1 MSREVDQRV
10 VEMQFNNAQFER
22 NTKQSLST
30 IEKLKAALK
39 FDDVGDSFS
48 GITKAAK
55 NVNLEPVSDGAN
67 EVYYRFK
74 ALDVVAGTVL
84 SNITAK
90 AMTLGWALAKALI
103 IDPRKS
109 GLAEYETQINSV
121 QTILA
126 NTQKE
131 GTNLAQVNAALDEL
145 NRYADMT
152 IYNFTEMTRNIG
164 TFTAAGVKLD
174 TSVQAIKGI
183 ANLAAISGSTSQQA
197 STAMYQLSQAL
208 AAGTVKLMDW
218 NSVVNAGM
226 GGQVFQ
232 DALKETAR
240 VHGVAIDEMIAKEG
254 SFRETLQHGWLTASI
269 LTETLAKFTG
279 DLSEE
284 ELRAI
289 GYTEDQIAAIIKMGE
304 TANDAA
310 TKVKTF
316 TQLIDT
322 LKEAVQSG
330 WTQSWEY
337 IIGDFEEAKELW
349 TEISDRL
356 QTVISQSAEARN
368 ALLQGGLQ
376 SGLNQFIDQGIT
388 DYSDL
393 LTDMLAKIGKAS
405 GGITDEEIESAGGL
419 AKTLKSGWLNAD
431 MLESSLLQVVKEA
444 TELSKLSDEQ
454 LESMSLSREKVNDI
468 LKQFTELE
476 EKVQDG
482 TISIDEFIEKMN
494 RPSGRENL
502 IQSLYNVMD
511 SFGKL
516 MGTIKGAFDEV
527 FPPMTAE
534 TLYKITESIRDLTSN
549 LIISNDTADK
559 LRRTFKGL
567 FSIAKIGVNIITTLA
582 RSIGNTVRAVGN
594 LGVIQ
599 GAANQFLEIT
609 SAIGDFLSMVEEA
622 TRGITKIGDGF
633 GAAASKVGS
642 VKEAFVT
649 IAEAI
654 DSKFTIPEFE
664 TPIKTLTANFDSI
677 SKSIKDFGFS
687 DKVVSSL
694 EKLITLISTSGV
706 SAFTVFSTAVGAS
719 FYVIRDICVNI
730 TEFIPKAVN
739 AILELPKTASE
750 AFKEFSDGVSE
761 GANRVISMLEKV
773 MEPFIKLRDIAIE
786 SLEST
791 TSLDIYRILSLLDVG
806 LLSVMVGQLAGSTK
820 KLSDV
825 FKDPVTKALDSIAGA
840 FDSISG
846 AVKSWRRQNTIK
858 SIQYVAVAMLALS
871 GALYVMSKIDL
882 VNMAAGLGA
891 IVVMTYTLV
900 VAMGKF
906 RKSLADISTGKLIG
920 LATVMVSIA
929 GGAMILANAISELV
943 NAIKPSGEEDLATN
957 VLIFA
962 AAVSGLTV
970 LMVAVGKLSSM
981 MSSTKAGVILTASV
995 MLISLSGALKIM
1007 ASAVSLLATINA
1019 GGLVSGLLT
1028 VLSLLSMLTY
1038 VVGKV
1043 DFSGLGLFNGLAL
1056 VGFATSLYIVAS
1068 AIGKLAAIPSNLA
1081 AGVASVAAA
1090 ITGMSAVSIAMQGLK
1105 FTSGAA
1111 MIAMATSL
1119 LILYQA
1125 IKQYSK
1131 IKFADFAK
1139 GASLV
1144 AVGLTELT
1152 VAALALSLNQ
1162 GGVLSASVGLI
1173 AMSAALTVIAG
1184 VIDRFA
1190 SINFLSA
1197 IQGLVVFGATL
1208 GGLVIALTSLT
1219 ALGPGLTVAASA
1231 LGKVSLS
1238 MMGIAAAFMMF
1249 GTLDFGT
1256 IVGGTLAVVAV
1267 LGALIGVGAIVG
1279 NIPTIAAG
1287 LVALSTA
1294 LSGLAKVFLSF
1305 AAAAASLAV
1314 ASVALGV
1321 LAMFA
1326 GPICQAIVGA
1336 APDIGEAL
1344 IALITMLCNVIAQTI
1359 DPILDTLGVVLVSVG
1374 EHLAAGIAGLWSYV
1388 GPAIGSLID
1397 QAKQFLWDHTLGHD
1411 WLGIGAMISDM
1422 GAVWR
1427 GDAEA
1432 AGAYV
1437 AQGYAKAFD
1446 EDETAADAIES
1457 FGTKLLYTFR
1467 RLFDIASPSKV
1478 TEQDGEYVAEGYA
1491 LGIQNG
1497 TPGVEA
1503 AASTM
1508 ANSAANAINT
1518 GDLAAKEA
1526 GTGISE
1532 ATAEGISEGA
1542 ENANTAATDMAEGI
1556 NNALLDSGLLENA
1569 YHFGVLIPQQIQA
1582 GMEAATKYMQLK
1594 DNPLVDQDALKE
1606 DTRNQILLGGKGKS
1620 SAGDA
1625 LSDVLGGA
1633 DDAITGFWDSLGLGD
1648 TGLVSDAAKKAAD
1661 EYSSAVDSALSSSSS
1676 GPSTKKT
1683 PAELVEDKYKEQ
1695 LEANKTLQE
1704 IADAE
1709 YELWMTENQN
1719 GADANEI
1726 LAKKLEHTQSEIVT
1740 QTSRVEIA
1748 QAKYDDMVKAVGS
1761 DAEEAKEAYA
1771 SLLEEKNTLAKL
1783 QADRY
1788 SDLYEE
1794 VLNRLSLESDRISA
1808 EYELWTESNPGAS
1821 DAEKTSRKVE
1831 NITDQ
1836 LANSADQL
1844 AYAEKQYQTLF
1855 EQYGE
1860 SDLRVMEAKNDL
1872 LEAQLDYQKKNNE
1885 LWEAQLEEFDNMM
1898 NVIDRESQYF
1908 QSRTDMLAKIYDDGD
1923 LSSRSEDYINAV
1935 ETYGKNS
1942 PEAMRAKYQGSA
1954 NGVLSVGVALR
1965 NMADQLRRTNVYQ
1978 AKYNELVAE
1987 GSNATEEEIY
1997 QAQQNLLS
2005 SQSAFLDFASDLAD
2019 GFDMDEEAKSITMRL
2034 AYALSNNW
2042 STVYGGFKKIWDQ
2055 VAAKS
2060 PQLTQNLEKVFG
2072 DAFSEEGVEIGTGIV
2087 STVTSALS
2095 GDTGGALASGLNTIM
2110 SFLGSSM
2117 GQNLISTLGTA
2128 ITNGLPEIGAI
2139 LSGIFDGTI
2148 LTAIGEGIASLAGSI
2163 GGGAGLAGVVETVGA
2178 ALGSIGLAIPEL
2190 LPIIAIIGAIIGAIA
2205 LLIGNWDEIG
2215 EFFNNLIQGFIDVGK
2230 NIVNGLIEGIKSAW
2244 NAFTEFIGGLFGGVV
2259 DFVKG
2264 IFGINSPSTEFF
2276 KIGSYIDEGFAK
2288 GIRDSASAVTSSM
2301 DDMTSSAMDSALRV
2315 SEMMHDTLANT
2326 NGFATEI
2333 TPVVDFSTPK
2343 DTSNW
2348 YSSNAAGYGKD
2359 DAWGSRSSALAS
2371 EVTVQKNQNG
2381 KEPVDSS
2388 RADVVAAIDA
2398 LSNRVVMMGQSI
2410 ENMQVVLDSKKL
2422 VGGISGQMDSA
2433 LGVRAA
2439 RARRGG

>member
-90 AMTLGWALAKALI
+90 AMTLGWTLTKALT
-103 IDPRKS
+103 IDPMKS

-356 QTVISQSAEARN
+356 QTVIGQSAEARN

-393 LTDMLAKIGKAS
+393 LTDMLAKVGKAS
-405 GGITDEEIESAGGL
+405 GAITDEEIESAGGL
-419 AKTLKSGWLNAD
+419 SKTLKSGWLNAD

-444 TELSKLSDEQ
+444 SDLSKLSDEQ
-454 LESMSLSREKVNDI
+454 LEDMSLSREKIDGI
-468 LKQFTELE
+468 LKSYTDLE
-476 EKVQDG
+476 EKIQSG
-482 TISIDEFIEKMN
+482 EITLDEFIEKMN

-502 IQSLYNVMD
+502 IQSLFNVMD

-549 LIISNDTADK
+549 LIISDDTVDK

-582 RSIGNTVRAVGN
+582 RVIGNTVRAVDN

-599 GAANQFLEIT
+599 GAAGQFLEIT

-622 TRGITKIGDGF
+622 TRGITKIGGGF
-633 GAAASKVGS
+633 EAAASKVDS

-706 SAFTVFSTAVGAS
+706 SAFTVFSTAVGAA
-719 FYVIRDICVNI
+719 FYVIRDICINI
-730 TEFIPKAVN
+730 TEFIPKVIS
-739 AILELPKTASE
+739 AILELPTTASE

-846 AVKSWRRQNTIK
+846 AVKSWQRQNTIK

-871 GALYVMSKIDL
+871 GALFVMSKIDL

-891 IVVMTYTLV
+891 IVVMTATLV
-900 VAMGKF
+900 VAMSQF
-906 RKSLADISTGKLIG
+906 RKSLADISTGKLVG
-920 LATVMVSIA
+920 LATIMVSIA
-929 GGAMILANAISELV
+929 GGAVILANAISELI

-970 LMVAVGKLSSM
+970 LMVAVGKLASM
-981 MSSTKAGVILTASV
+981 MSGTKAGVILTASV

-1007 ASAVSLLATINA
+1007 ASAVSSLATINA

-1081 AGVASVAAA
+1081 AGVASVAAV

-1111 MIAMATSL
+1111 MIAMATSI

-1131 IKFADFAK
+1131 LKFSEFASGGYK
-1139 GASLV
+1139 V
-1144 AVGLTELT
+1144 AAALTALT
-1152 VAALALSLNQ
+1152 VAAIALSRNE
-1162 GGVLSASVGLI
+1162 GGVLAASVGLI
-1173 AMSAALTVIAG
+1173 AMSTALLLVEG
-1184 VIDRFA
+1184 VITRFA
-1190 SINFLSA
+1190 EMNFLA
-1197 IQGLVVFGATL
+1197 MAQGLIGFGVSL
-1208 GGLVIALTSLT
+1208 GGMVVALSSLT
-1219 ALGPGLTVAASA
+1219 LLGPGLAATVSA
-1231 LGKVSLS
+1231 LGKLSL
-1238 MMGIAAAFMMF
+1238 
-1249 GTLDFGT
+1249 
-1256 IVGGTLAVVAV
+1256 
-1267 LGALIGVGAIVG
+1267 ALIGMSAAFAIFNMLDLGGIAGGLLALVGVLGTLMIAGTLVG
-1279 NIPTIAAG
+1279 SIPT
-1287 LVALSTA
+1287 LTL
-1294 LSGLAKVFLSF
+1294 GLAALGEALDGLSKVFLSF
-1305 AAAAASLAV
+1305 AAAAASLAL
-1314 ASVALGV
+1314 ASAALGV

-1326 GPICQAIVGA
+1326 GPISQAIVGA

-1374 EHLAAGIAGLWSYV
+1374 EHLAVGIGALWTYV
-1388 GPAIGSLID
+1388 GPAIESLID
-1397 QAKQFLWDHTLGHD
+1397 KAKQFLWDHTLGHD
-1411 WLGIGAMISDM
+1411 WFGIGAMISDM

-1432 AGAYV
+1432 AGEYV

-1446 EDETAADAIES
+1446 EDETVLDSLATLAEKAR
-1457 FGTKLLYTFR
+1457 FTWL
-1467 RLFDIASPSKV
+1467 RLWNIQSPSKV
-1478 TEQDGEYVAEGYA
+1478 AEEDGGYVAEGYA
-1491 LGIQNG
+1491 QGIQNG

-1503 AASTM
+1503 AVTSM
-1508 ANSAANAINT
+1508 ANSAANAIKT
-1518 GDLAAKEA
+1518 GVPTAKEA
-1526 GTGISE
+1526 GKGMAE

-1542 ENANTAATDMAEGI
+1542 ENANTEATDMAEGI
-1556 NNALLDSGLLENA
+1556 NNALIDSGLLENA

-1594 DNPLVDQDALKE
+1594 DNPLIDQDTLKE
-1606 DTRNQILLGGKGKS
+1606 DTRNQILLGGKGKT

-1625 LSDVLGGA
+1625 ISDVLGGA
-1633 DDAITGFWDSLGLGD
+1633 DDVITGFWDSLGLGD
-1648 TGLVSDAAKKAAD
+1648 TGIVSDAAKKAAD

-1676 GPSTKKT
+1676 GSSTKKT

-1695 LEANKTLQE
+1695 LDANKTLQE

-1726 LAKKLEHTQSEIVT
+1726 LAKKLEYTQSEIAT

-1748 QAKYDDMVKAVGS
+1748 QAKYDEMVKTVGS

-1788 SDLYEE
+1788 SDLYEDI
-1794 VLNRLSLESDRISA
+1794 LNRLSIESDRISA

-1935 ETYGKNS
+1935 ETYGENS

-1997 QAQQNLLS
+1997 QAQKNLLS
-2005 SQSAFLDFASDLAD
+2005 SQSAFLDFASDLSD

-2060 PQLTQNLEKVFG
+2060 PKLTQNLEKVFG

-2095 GDTGGALASGLNTIM
+2095 GDTGGALASGLNTIL

-2139 LSGIFDGTI
+2139 LSGIFDGSI
-2148 LTAIGEGIASLAGSI
+2148 LTAIGEGISTLVGTI
-2163 GGGAGLAGVVETVGA
+2163 GGGTGLAGVVETVGA

-2244 NAFTEFIGGLFGGVV
+2244 NAFTDFIGGLFGGVV

-2264 IFGINSPSTEFF
+2264 IFGINSPSTEFIM
-2276 KIGSYIDEGFAK
+2276 IGSYIDEGFAK

-2315 SEMMHDTLANT
+2315 SDMVRNVLSNT
-2326 NGFATEI
+2326 DGFANEI

-2348 YSSNAAGYGKD
+2348 YSSSVTGYGKD

-2371 EVTVQKNQNG
+2371 EVTMQKNQNG
-2381 KEPVDSS
+2381 KESTDST

>member
-55 NVNLEPVSDGAN
+55 NVNLEPVSDSAN

-84 SNITAK
+84 SNIVTKAFAAGTAL
-90 AMTLGWALAKALI
+90 TKALT
-103 IDPRKS
+103 IDPMKS

-183 ANLAAISGSTSQQA
+183 ANLAAVSGSTSQQA

-289 GYTEDQIAAIIKMGE
+289 GYTEEQIDAIIKMGE
-304 TANDAA
+304 TANNAA

-337 IIGDFEEAKELW
+337 IIGDFEEAEELW
-349 TEISDRL
+349 TKISDRL
-356 QTVISQSAEARN
+356 QAVIGASADARN
-368 ALLQGGLQ
+368 ALLEGGLA
-376 SGLNQFIDQGIT
+376 SGFTQFINKGVT
-388 DYSDL
+388 DSSSL
-393 LTDMLAKIGKAS
+393 LLDMLAEIGKTQGA
-405 GGITDEEIESAGGL
+405 ITDEQIEEAGGL
-419 AKTLKSGWLNAD
+419 SNTFKEGWLSAD
-431 MLESSLLQVVKEA
+431 MMAEALLAVEKR
-444 TELSKLSDEQ
+444 TSELSAMSDEQ
-454 LESMSLSREKVNDI
+454 LDNLGISRDKVDELKKSYDGLLKEIESGNIDL
-468 LKQFTELE
+468 
-476 EKVQDG
+476 
-482 TISIDEFIEKMN
+482 DEFIEKIN
-494 RPSGRENL
+494 RPSGRDNL
-502 IQSLYNVMD
+502 IQSLFNVMD

-516 MGTIKGAFDEV
+516 IGTIKGAFDEV

-534 TLYKITESIRDLTSN
+534 TLYAITESVRDFTSN
-549 LIISNDTADK
+549 LIISDDTADK

-567 FSIAKIGVNIITTLA
+567 FSIAKIGVNIIGTLA
-582 RSIGNTVRAVGN
+582 RSVGNTVRAVDN

-599 GAANQFLEIT
+599 GAADQFLTIT
-609 SAIGDFLSMVEEA
+609 SAVGDFLSMVEEA
-622 TRGITKIGDGF
+622 TRGVTRIGDGF
-633 GAAASKVGS
+633 SNAADKMSGVREVFSEIKDVI
-642 VKEAFVT
+642 ET
-649 IAEAI
+649 
-654 DSKFTIPEFE
+654 KFNVPEFE
-664 TPIKTLTANFDSI
+664 TPVKSLAANFTSI
-677 SKSIKDFGFS
+677 SKSVKNFGFS
-687 DKVVSSL
+687 DSVVTSL
-694 EKLITLISTSGV
+694 EKLITLLSTSGV
-706 SAFTVFSTAVGAS
+706 STFTLFSTAVGAA
-719 FYVIRDICVNI
+719 FYVIRDICLNI
-730 TEFIPKAVN
+730 TEFIPKVVE
-739 AILELPKTASE
+739 AILTLPKTASR
-750 AFKEFSDGVSE
+750 AFSDFASGVEE
-761 GANRVISMLEKV
+761 GAKRSISMLGQLFA
-773 MEPFIKLRDIAIE
+773 PLAKLRDLIVE
-786 SLEST
+786 GFNST
-791 TSLDIYRILSLLDVG
+791 TGLDIYRILSLIDVG
-806 LLSVMVGQLAGSTK
+806 LLSATIAMLAKSTNT
-820 KLSDV
+820 LTDV
-825 FKDPVTKALDSIAGA
+825 FKDPVTKALDSISGA
-840 FDSISG
+840 FNSISG
-846 AVKSWRRQNTIK
+846 AVKSWKRQNTIK

-871 GALYVMSKIDL
+871 GALFIMSKIDL
-882 VNMAAGLGA
+882 VDMAAGLGA
-891 IVVMTYTLV
+891 IVVMTATLV

-906 RKSLADISTGKLIG
+906 RKSLADISTGKLVG
-920 LATVMVSIA
+920 LAIVMTSIA
-929 GGAMILANAISELV
+929 GGAMMLANAIGKLMD
-943 NAIKPSGEEDLATN
+943 AIKPSGNEDLASN

-970 LMVAVGKLSSM
+970 LMMAVGKLSQM
-981 MSSTKAGVILTASV
+981 MSGIEAGVILSTSV
-995 MLISLSGALKIM
+995 MIASLGMSLKVM
-1007 ASAVSLLATINA
+1007 ASAVEGLASIDTGLIPGLLTALSLLA
-1019 GGLVSGLLT
+1019 
-1028 VLSLLSMLTY
+1028 MLTY
-1038 VVGKV
+1038 VVNTV
-1043 DFSGLGLFNGLAL
+1043 DFSKLGVVSGLGLIGL
-1056 VGFATSLYIVAS
+1056 ATSLYIVAE
-1068 AIGKLAAIPSNLA
+1068 AVEKLSGIDDGLA
-1081 AGVASVAAA
+1081 AGVMSVVASIFSMTTAAKA
-1090 ITGMSAVSIAMQGLK
+1090 MSGLK
-1105 FTSGAA
+1105 FGSGAA
-1111 MIAMATSL
+1111 MVAMAASL
-1119 LILYQA
+1119 LVLYKA
-1125 IKQYSK
+1125 IKQYAK
-1131 IKFADFAK
+1131 LKPEEFAK
-1139 GASLV
+1139 GGLMV
-1144 AVGLTELT
+1144 AAALTALT
-1152 VAALALSLNQ
+1152 VAAVALGTNQ
-1162 GGVLSASVGLI
+1162 GGILSASVGLI
-1173 AMSAALTVIAG
+1173 AMGAALSVVAG
-1184 VIDRFA
+1184 VIERFA
-1190 SINFLSA
+1190 EMDFWKMV
-1197 IQGLVVFGATL
+1197 QGLVAFAA
-1208 GGLVIALTSLT
+1208 GLAAMVAGLTYLT
-1219 ALGPGLTVAASA
+1219 ILGPGLTRTADA
-1231 LGKVSLS
+1231 LGKLSLTLL
-1238 MMGIAAAFMMF
+1238 GISAAFAIFSM
-1249 GTLDFGT
+1249 LDFGG
-1256 IVGGTLAVVAV
+1256 IVG
-1267 LGALIGVGAIVG
+1267 
-1279 NIPTIAAG
+1279 G
-1287 LVALSTA
+1287 LVALVGVLGTMLIASALVGSLPQLAIGLTTLGTA
-1294 LSGLAKVFLSF
+1294 LSGLSKVLLSF
-1305 AAAAASLAV
+1305 AAAAASLAL
-1314 ASVALGV
+1314 ASAALGV

-1326 GPICQAIVGA
+1326 GPVAQAIIGA

-1344 IALITMLCNVIAQTI
+1344 IVLINTLCNVVVSTI
-1359 DPILDTLGVVLVSVG
+1359 DPILDTIGVVLVAVG
-1374 EHLAAGIAGLWSYV
+1374 TRLYAGIQQLWPV
-1388 GPAIGSLID
+1388 AQEALT
-1397 QAKQFLWDHTLGHD
+1397 TLGNNIKDTLYNMFVDHD
-1411 WLGIGAMISDM
+1411 YFGFSFLNPKNWYDLLAGGLEGFPDSWNKLWIPNYDLSENTGEEISN
-1422 GAVWR
+1422 G
-1427 GDAEA
+1427 
-1432 AGAYV
+1432 V
-1437 AQGYAKAFD
+1437 AQGITNGIPGVEESARQMGA
-1446 EDETAADAIES
+1446 AADAAIRES
-1457 FGTKLLYTFR
+1457 M
-1467 RLFDIASPSKV
+1467 DINSPSKV
-1478 TEQDGEYVAEGYA
+1478 AMADGEYVAAGYA
-1491 LGIQNG
+1491 EGIRRGQPEG
-1497 TPGVEA
+1497 LA
-1503 AASTM
+1503 AISDF
-1508 ANSAANAINT
+1508 ANAIWLRFRDFW
-1518 GDLAAKEA
+1518 GIHSPSDLAGTDGEFVVYGYAQGMWSTEQYAVTAAAEIAQKTSEELAAAKCREDAKAA
-1526 GTGISE
+1526 GKGVGD
-1532 ATAEGISEGA
+1532 AYAEGMSE
-1542 ENANTAATDMAEGI
+1542 
-1556 NNALLDSGLLENA
+1556 
-1569 YHFGVLIPQQIQA
+1569 
-1582 GMEAATKYMQLK
+1582 
-1594 DNPLVDQDALKE
+1594 
-1606 DTRNQILLGGKGKS
+1606 S
-1620 SAGDA
+1620 SAGDPSIVDRVKE
-1625 LSDVLGGA
+1625 LMGLDNTEEK
-1633 DDAITGFWDSLGLGD
+1633 DDIQTMIDNFLKKNGD
-1648 TGLVSDAAKKAAD
+1648 ENTDAS
-1661 EYSSAVDSALSSSSS
+1661 ES
-1676 GPSTKKT
+1676 GTSTKKT
-1683 PAELVEDKYKEQ
+1683 TSSKTEKTPAEKVEEKYKEQ

-1719 GADANEI
+1719 GAEANEI
-1726 LAKKLEHTQSEIVT
+1726 IAKKLEHTEAAISA

-1748 QAKYDDMVKAVGS
+1748 QAKYDEMVKTVGA
-1761 DAEEAKEAYA
+1761 DAKEAKEAYA
-1771 SLLEEKNTLAKL
+1771 DLLGEKTSLAEL

-1788 SDLYEE
+1788 QGLYDEI
-1794 VLNRLSLESDRISA
+1794 LNRLSTESDRIDT
-1808 EYELWTESNPGAS
+1808 EYELWGEQNPGAS
-1821 DAEKTSRKVE
+1821 DVEKTNRKIA

-1836 LANSADQL
+1836 LTNSSEQL
-1844 AYAEKQYQTLF
+1844 AVAEKAYQDNL
-1855 EQYGE
+1855 EAYGDA
-1860 SDLRVMEAKNDL
+1860 DLRTMEAKNDL

-1908 QSRTDMLAKIYDDGD
+1908 QSRTDMLAKVYDDGD

-1935 ETYGKNS
+1935 ETYGENS

-1997 QAQQNLLS
+1997 QAQQNLLA
-2005 SQSAFLDFASDLAD
+2005 SQSAFLEFASDLAD

-2060 PQLTQNLEKVFG
+2060 PKLTQNLEKVFG

-2095 GDTGGALASGLNTIM
+2095 GDTGGALASGLNTIL

-2139 LSGIFDGTI
+2139 LSGIFDGSI

-2215 EFFNNLIQGFIDVGK
+2215 EFFNNLVQGFIDVGK
-2230 NIVNGLIEGIKSAW
+2230 NVVNGLIEGIKSAW
-2244 NAFTEFIGGLFGGVV
+2244 NAFTDFIGGLFGGVV

-2264 IFGINSPSTEFF
+2264 IFGINSPSTEFI

-2315 SEMMHDTLANT
+2315 SDMVRNVLSNT
-2326 NGFATEI
+2326 DGFATEI

-2348 YSSNAAGYGKD
+2348 YSSNAAGYSKD
-2359 DAWGSRSSALAS
+2359 DSWGTHSSALAS
-2371 EVTVQKNQNG
+2371 EVTMQKNQNG
-2381 KEPVDSS
+2381 KESVDST

-2433 LGVRAA
+2433 LGLRAA